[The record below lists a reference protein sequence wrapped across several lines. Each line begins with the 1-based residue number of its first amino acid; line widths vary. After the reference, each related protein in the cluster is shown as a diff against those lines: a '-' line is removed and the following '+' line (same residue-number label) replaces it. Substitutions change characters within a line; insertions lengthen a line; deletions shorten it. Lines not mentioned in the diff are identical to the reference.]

1 MLRGNLSTRP
11 FYNERLASVVIGAV
25 VVVAV
30 LLTGFNI
37 WRLTVLSSE
46 RAAVKAKLDESTR
59 EIDRI
64 QSNTAALRRA
74 VDRPTLGRLAVSARE
89 ANGLID
95 ARTFSWTTLFG
106 LLEKTMPMD
115 VRLTAVTPR
124 VEKGTIKVAMNV
136 VARDFDDLERFQD
149 ALGEA
154 GAFYD
159 VAAAEQRKNED
170 GQIAALVEASYL
182 APSMIPS
189 PPAQA
194 PPAAPSPAGQTGG
207 KP

>member
-11 FYNERLASVVIGAV
+11 FYNERLATAVISL
-25 VVVAV
+25 VACLALV
-30 LLTGFNI
+30 LTGFNI

-46 RAAVKAKLDESTR
+46 RAEVRAKLASTTQ
-59 EIDRI
+59 EVDRI
-64 QSNTAALRRA
+64 QANAAALRRA

-95 ARTFSWTTLFG
+95 ARTFSWTTLFA
-106 LLEKTMPMD
+106 LLEKTLPMD
-115 VRLTAVTPR
+115 VRLAIITPR
-124 VEKGTIKVAMNV
+124 VEKGTIKVGMNV
-136 VARDFDDLERFQD
+136 VARDFD
-149 ALGEA
+149 ALDEFVEKLGDT

-170 GQIAALVEASYL
+170 GQIAALVETSYL
-182 APSMIPS
+182 PPSLESPASSSAPAPS
-189 PPAQA
+189 AV
-194 PPAAPSPAGQTGG
+194 

>member
-11 FYNERLASVVIGAV
+11 FYNERLATAVISL
-25 VVVAV
+25 VAI
-30 LLTGFNI
+30 LALMLTGFNI

-46 RAAVKAKLDESTR
+46 RAEVRAKLASTTQ
-59 EIDRI
+59 EVDRI
-64 QSNTAALRRA
+64 QANAAALRRA

-95 ARTFSWTTLFG
+95 ARTFSWTTLFA
-106 LLEKTMPMD
+106 LLEKTLPMD
-115 VRLTAVTPR
+115 VRLAIITPR
-124 VEKGTIKVAMNV
+124 VEKGTIKVGMNV
-136 VARDFDDLERFQD
+136 VARDFD
-149 ALGEA
+149 ALDEFVEKLGDT

-170 GQIAALVEASYL
+170 GQIAALVETSYL
-182 APSMIPS
+182 PPSLE
-189 PPAQA
+189 
-194 PPAAPSPAGQTGG
+194 SPAGSSAPAPSAV

>member
-11 FYNERLASVVIGAV
+11 FYNERLATAVIGI
-25 VVVAV
+25 VAAIAL

-46 RAAVKAKLDESTR
+46 RAEVRAKLDNTTQ
-59 EIDRI
+59 EIERV
-64 QSNTAALRRA
+64 QGNAAALRRA

-106 LLEKTMPMD
+106 LLEKALPMD
-115 VRLTAVTPR
+115 VRLSIITPR
-124 VEKGTIKVAMNV
+124 VEKGVIKVAMNV
-136 VARDFDDLERFQD
+136 VARDFD
-149 ALGEA
+149 ALDEFVEKLGDT

-170 GQIAALVEASYL
+170 GQIAALVETSYL
-182 APSMIPS
+182 
-189 PPAQA
+189 PPTL
-194 PPAAPSPAGQTGG
+194 AAPGPASAQGG
-207 KP
+207 VKP